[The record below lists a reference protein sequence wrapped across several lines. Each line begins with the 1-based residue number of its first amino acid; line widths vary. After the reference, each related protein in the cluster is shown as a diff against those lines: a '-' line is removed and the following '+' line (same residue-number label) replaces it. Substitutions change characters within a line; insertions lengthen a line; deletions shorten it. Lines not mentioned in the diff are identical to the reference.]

1 MRITFEGKDV
11 GWVTSGTRSPTLE
24 QGIALAYVERGL
36 AKVGT
41 ELIVDVRGREAL
53 CTVVKGAFHKMK

>member
-1 MRITFEGKDV
+1 M

-53 CTVVKGAFHKMK
+53 CTVVKGAL